1 MYFKKHI
8 RNITS
13 KTQKKDI
20 KKELDT
26 LTVTIGKILQL
37 LIIKALENKQKS
49 KTRNR

>member
-1 MYFKKHI
+1 MYLKKHT

-13 KTQKKDI
+13 KTKRKI

-26 LTVTIGKILQL
+26 LIVTIGKIFQL
-37 LIIKALENKQKS
+37 LIIEALENKQKS